1 MAFVMDL
8 VAGDRKVI
16 LAAIAAGDWA
26 GLDDRSRFAAHIALG
41 GALDPTWLDL
51 FSEAVRAV
59 TDRGAPLDF
68 LDARTEIDDPAATR
82 ERTVERIDPA
92 WITAIARIADAD
104 VSPIAARWIDL
115 LEEDVVDLPREE
127 KPWIRKLAGEIVEF
141 ARQADRAPAVIVA
154 WSL

>member
-1 MAFVMDL
+1 MGFVMDL
-8 VAGDRKVI
+8 VAGNRREI
-16 LAAIAAGDWA
+16 LAAIAAGDWV
-26 GLDDRSRFAAHIALG
+26 GLDDPARFAAHLTLG

-51 FSEAVRAV
+51 FSEAVRSV

-68 LDARTEIDDPAATR
+68 LDARTEIDDVAATR
-82 ERTVERIDPA
+82 ERTVERVDAA
-92 WITAIARIADAD
+92 WITAIARIDDAD

-127 KPWIRKLAGEIVEF
+127 KPWIRKLAGEIVDF
-141 ARQADRAPAVIVA
+141 ARQADRAPVVIVA